1 MKKYSSLRA
10 WINFAV
16 FEGVFSA
23 SLENQKTPPL
33 INTGS
38 EPEEAYLEAYLNLL
52 PTYDGLDLY
61 KITNRVDHPSDISL
75 ISLSC

>member
-23 SLENQKTPPL
+23 SLENRKTPSL